1 MRRKPFVIFM
11 AVCAILNACGHHDHS
26 HNHEE
31 EGESHF
37 HVDGIKI
44 SPERQAVLGIIT
56 DTVEV
61 GEFNEIIRTS
71 GQIISSTGD
80 EMTVVAKSEGIVNL
94 SGLTEG
100 SPVGKAAGSPPS
112 HQGKSVPET
121 SSRKPG
127 SPMKRQ
133 RRNMNATSS
142 LARTTL

>member
-1 MRRKPFVIFM
+1 MRSKLFIILM
-11 AVCAILNACGHHDHS
+11 AVCAILNGCGQ
-26 HNHEE
+26 HNHSQEHDD
-31 EGESHF
+31 EGASHI

-100 SPVGKAAGSPPS
+100 SPVGKGGRIA
-112 HQGKSVPET
+112 T
-121 SSRKPG
+121 ISSREIG
-127 SPMKRQ
+127 SGDK
-133 RRNMNATSS
+133 
-142 LARTTL
+142 LAKARITYETAKKESHTG